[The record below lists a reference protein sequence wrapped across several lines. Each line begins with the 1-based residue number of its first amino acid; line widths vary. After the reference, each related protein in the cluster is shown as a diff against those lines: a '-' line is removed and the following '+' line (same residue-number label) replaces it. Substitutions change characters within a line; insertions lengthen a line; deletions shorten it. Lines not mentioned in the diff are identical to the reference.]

1 MKITVKMIGPFVY
14 AAGFSEKNFDL
25 PAGTTAGG
33 LMDLVNL
40 EKSRPRIVT
49 RNGRAVAP
57 DDTLEDG
64 DRIVMSPLY
73 SGG

>member
-1 MKITVKMIGPFVY
+1 MIGPFIY
-14 AAGFSEKNFDL
+14 AAGFSEKAFDL

-33 LMDLVNL
+33 LIDLVNL

-64 DRIVMSPLY
+64 DRVVMSPLY

>member
-1 MKITVKMIGPFVY
+1 MTVTVKMIGPFIY
-14 AAGFSEKNFDL
+14 AAGFSEKTFDL
-25 PAGTTAGG
+25 PAGTTAGD

-40 EKSRPRIVT
+40 EKSRPKIVT

-64 DRIVMSPLY
+64 DRVVMSPLY